1 MMDGVTLVI
10 LTKVNTMEK
19 ELSKI
24 LMDILAVASGSTA
37 IKQEKELV
45 PFLIS
50 QHTLVST
57 ATTSFMEKVLS
68 NLLMDI
74 LIVANGLMAKKQDM
88 VSRMSP
94 SFRYLIDIYL
104 SVSIC

>member
-24 LMDILAVASGSTA
+24 LMDIIAVASGSTA

-50 QHTLVST
+50 QHTLVS
-57 ATTSFMEKVLS
+57 
-68 NLLMDI
+68 
-74 LIVANGLMAKKQDM
+74 
-88 VSRMSP
+88 
-94 SFRYLIDIYL
+94 
-104 SVSIC
+104 

>member
-1 MMDGVTLVI
+1 MIFENLYLKDVDKRVNLVNLLDGFTLVI

-50 QHTLVST
+50 QHTLVS
-57 ATTSFMEKVLS
+57 
-68 NLLMDI
+68 
-74 LIVANGLMAKKQDM
+74 
-88 VSRMSP
+88 
-94 SFRYLIDIYL
+94 
-104 SVSIC
+104 